1 MTDEER
7 NELLGYIEDFKNR
20 VSGNKELARKF
31 LVDVGIYTCEGK
43 LAEPYQNL
51 YIPKISA

>member
-1 MTDEER
+1 MTEQER
-7 NELLGYIEDFKNR
+7 KEFIACIQDFKHKIA
-20 VSGNKELARKF
+20 GNKELARQF
-31 LVDVGIYTCEGK
+31 LIDAGIYTTKGV